1 MTPDEVVLTV
11 EDLPTLRRLAKLT
24 RKIAD
29 EGKAEEFPYLAD
41 RVKAEFADRYTAS
54 FIERLVAELEKYELP
69 T

>member
-11 EDLPTLRRLAKLT
+11 EDLPTLRRLAVLT

-29 EGKAEEFPYLAD
+29 EGKAEEFPDPAD
-41 RVKAEFADRYTAS
+41 RWRIEFADRYIAR